1 MTQALH
7 GRTFRVGS
15 NDYKIKLVS
24 ELLEELLND
33 GEN

>member
-1 MTQALH
+1 MTKSLNVK
-7 GRTFRVGS
+7 TFRVGS

>member
-1 MTQALH
+1 MTQSLNVK
-7 GRTFRVGS
+7 TFRVGS
-15 NDYKIKLVS
+15 NDYTIEMVS